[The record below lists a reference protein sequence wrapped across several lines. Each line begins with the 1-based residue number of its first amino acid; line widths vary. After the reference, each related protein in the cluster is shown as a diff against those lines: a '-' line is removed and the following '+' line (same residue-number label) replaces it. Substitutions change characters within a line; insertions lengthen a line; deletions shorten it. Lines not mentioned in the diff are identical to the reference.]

1 MPPPQIDLQFNVI
14 LIKISSDFFVEIK
27 NIQQFI
33 FKFKR
38 PILAK
43 NTWKKK
49 NKVSELPLTPLLKIN
64 NSEPNS
70 VLSECRQKNR
80 PM

>member
-49 NKVSELPLTPLLKIN
+49 NKVSELPLTPLLIIN